1 MTATDQVWLTKEQQH
16 AWRAYLRAS
25 RALEVRLD
33 TELQGAGLSFAEYE
47 LLSMLSEAPEG
58 SMRMSQLAD
67 LIIQS
72 RSRVTHTANRLERR
86 GWVVRSDAPED
97 RRGVVLSLTVPGWDT
112 VRRAA
117 RLHVQ
122 GVREHFIEQIGASDL
137 EVLGD
142 AMDAVRRHLTG
153 KDTEVA

>member
-1 MTATDQVWLTKEQQH
+1 MTETKELWLSKPEQH

-33 TELQGAGLSFAEYE
+33 TELQDVGLSFAEYE
-47 LLSMLSEAPEG
+47 LLSMLSEAPDG
-58 SMRMSQLAD
+58 SMRMSALAD

-86 GWVVRSDAPED
+86 GWVSRSNAPDD
-97 RRGVVLSLTVPGWDT
+97 RRGVVLSLTAGGWET

-122 GVREHFIEQIGASDL
+122 GVRDHFIDQIDPGVL
-137 EVLGD
+137 EAVGD
-142 AMDAVRRHLTG
+142 AMDGVRRHLL
-153 KDTEVA
+153 DDSEVA